1 MSSPALTA
9 TTAPTSR
16 PGTEPDSGLSGG
28 PAWGALVLLVLGAL
42 ALFFSRRRRGLVR
55 RMEVLETMSLGP
67 RRSLCLARVDGRT
80 LVLGVSEAG
89 VQLLTSHDSPAPATD
104 TFDLML
110 GQSVAEQE
118 LRAARKATFQGPSS

>member
-9 TTAPTSR
+9 TTAPASR
-16 PGTEPDSGLSGG
+16 PAPEPDSGLSGG
-28 PAWGALVLLVLGAL
+28 PAWGALVLLVLGAV

-89 VQLLTSHDSPAPATD
+89 VQLLTSHDSPALAVD